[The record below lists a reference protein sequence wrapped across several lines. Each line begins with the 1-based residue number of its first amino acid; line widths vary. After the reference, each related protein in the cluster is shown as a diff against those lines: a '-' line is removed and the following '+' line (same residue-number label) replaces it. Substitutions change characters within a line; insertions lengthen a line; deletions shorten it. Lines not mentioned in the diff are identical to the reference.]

1 MNKYFRMNLQLF
13 SGEKTEKATLKRRED
28 ARKKG
33 QVAKSNEITTVLVL
47 TIGMLVLQFWVP
59 KMQAEFQRFC
69 IYAYAYT
76 KLELTAAN
84 TRMLI
89 IQTLI
94 ATTRMAGP
102 VLFAALAAGY
112 LANVVQIGFLFTTEP
127 LKFDLKRLNP
137 VNGFQRIFSKRA
149 IAELMKALLKIFL
162 VGFIALMLLKKQL
175 PGFTVLMY
183 NPVNTSLEFLGSS
196 IYTVCWRVIAI
207 LFVLAVFD
215 YVYQH
220 YEYEQSLKM
229 TKQEIKEEYKS
240 NEGDPLLKAKIK
252 EKQRQWA
259 TRRMMQEVP
268 KATVVVTNPTHL
280 AVALKYDS
288 DMGAPQIIAKGQD
301 HIAFKIKEVAAANSV
316 VIVENKTLAR
326 VLYQR
331 VEIGM
336 YIPADLYQAVA
347 EVIAY
352 AYKLKKRK

>member
-1 MNKYFRMNLQLF
+1 MNNYFRINLQLF
-13 SGEKTEKATLKRRED
+13 AGEKTEKATLKRRED

-47 TIGMLVLQFWVP
+47 TISVLVLQFWIP
-59 KMQAEFQRFC
+59 RMQQDFQAFC
-69 IYAYAYT
+69 NYAFT
-76 KLELTAAN
+76 FTNLEMTAAN
-84 TRMLI
+84 TQLLVI
-89 IQTLI
+89 ETLI
-94 ATTRMAGP
+94 VIAKMAGP
-102 VLFAALAAGY
+102 ILFAALAAGY

-127 LKFDLKRLNP
+127 LKFDFKRLNP
-137 VNGFQRIFSKRA
+137 VSGFQRIFSKRA
-149 IAELMKALLKIFL
+149 IAELMKSLMKIFL
-162 VGFIALMLLKKQL
+162 VGIIGLMLLNKQL
-175 PGFTVLMY
+175 PGFIVLMDM
-183 NPVNTSLEFLGSS
+183 PVNTSLKFIGSS

-207 LFVLAVFD
+207 LFVLAIAD

-259 TRRMMQEVP
+259 TKRMMQEVP
-268 KATVVVTNPTHL
+268 KATVVITNPTHL
-280 AVALKYDS
+280 AVALKYDAA
-288 DMGAPQIIAKGQD
+288 MGAPQIIAKGQD
-301 HIAFKIKEVAAANSV
+301 HIALKIKDVAVANGV
-316 VIVENKTLAR
+316 VIVENKSLAR

-352 AYKLKKRK
+352 VYKLKKRK